1 MNKKKIVVIGGGT
14 GTIPVLNGLKK
25 FNNLDLK
32 VVVSMTDD
40 GGSNAVVRDEFGIL
54 PLSDLRKS
62 IITLSSGGNA
72 LLRKLFNYR
81 FDKGNGLS
89 GHTLGNLMMMAV
101 TDIEGSEL
109 GAISAISKL
118 FNLKGEVIPVTL
130 DDTRLV
136 AHYDN
141 GEILTGEH
149 IIDEPEQKFA
159 SARIQK
165 LSLSSHASA
174 FSGAVEAIQNAD
186 FIVIGPGD
194 LYTSTLANIIVPG
207 VSEALATSSAKIIF
221 INNLMS
227 KSGQTMG
234 FTAIDMVQELE
245 KYMKRTPHVVV
256 QHSGKFQASVTDKYR
271 ERGEAPIED
280 NLTDTDKYIIVRA
293 DVANNAEVE
302 EQKGDTLVRS
312 LIRHDS
318 EKLAQVLYKIFQS

>member
-14 GTIPVLNGLKK
+14 GTIPVLTGLKK
-25 FNNLDLK
+25 FNDLDLK

-109 GAISAISKL
+109 GAISAMSKL

-136 AHYDN
+136 AHYNN
-141 GEILTGEH
+141 GETLTGEH
-149 IIDEPEQKFA
+149 IIDEPEQKFT
-159 SARIQK
+159 SSRIEK
-165 LSLSSHASA
+165 LSLSSGAGA

-207 VSEALATSSAKIIF
+207 VSEALASSSAKIIF
-221 INNLMS
+221 INNLMT
-227 KSGQTMG
+227 KSGQTIG
-234 FTAIDMVQELE
+234 YSATDMVQELE
-245 KYMKRTPHVVV
+245 KYMKRSPHIVL
-256 QHSGKFQASVTDKYR
+256 QHSGNFHASVTDKYR

-280 NLTDTDKYIIVRA
+280 NLINEDKYKIVRA
-293 DVANNAEVE
+293 DVANNTEVE
-302 EQKGDTLVRS
+302 RQKGDTLVRS

-318 EKLAQVLYKIFQS
+318 EKLAQVLYQIFQS